1 MKKTHVNSNVDL
13 NTLAGGAFA
22 EKVNEAL
29 VQVGENIQN
38 QNTEATKKRK
48 ITITMTFAPNK
59 TRQLVN
65 TQIGVTTTLAAT
77 EAVDTQ
83 MVMGMNMRTGSLQS
97 CFQNN
102 GDREAVAM
110 LASNI
115 VNNQQQEYSDDGI
128 TQQAVIKTGITTKQ
142 AALVPN
148 PVHLVPYRTFLEVEQ
163 PASDFVFR
171 ISEGRGGEP
180 VFKLVAADGGLWKAE
195 AVDNI
200 KKYLEDALDGIENRE
215 QITIIA

>member
-83 MVMGMNMRTGSLQS
+83 MVMGMNMRTGQLEIGEYDGQS
-97 CFQNN
+97 GRRCW
-102 GDREAVAM
+102 
-110 LASNI
+110 
-115 VNNQQQEYSDDGI
+115 
-128 TQQAVIKTGITTKQ
+128 
-142 AALVPN
+142 
-148 PVHLVPYRTFLEVEQ
+148 Q
-163 PASDFVFR
+163 PAH
-171 ISEGRGGEP
+171 ISQRVP
-180 VFKLVAADGGLWKAE
+180 SSLLYPA
-195 AVDNI
+195 
-200 KKYLEDALDGIENRE
+200 KKNTR
-215 QITIIA
+215 

>member
-48 ITITMTFAPNK
+48 ITITMTFTPNK

-83 MVMGMNMRTGSLQS
+83 MVMGMNMRTGQLEI
-97 CFQNN
+97 
-102 GDREAVAM
+102 G
-110 LASNI
+110 
-115 VNNQQQEYSDDGI
+115 EYDGQI
-128 TQQAVIKTGITTKQ
+128 RGQMSINEILEEIMETADKMNAAQQAAGDAEVTAGEPLDLRKRGQQSPETETPEEKPEPDFDPETGEIFENGKVIAMAKQ
-142 AALVPN
+142 A
-148 PVHLVPYRTFLEVEQ
+148 
-163 PASDFVFR
+163 
-171 ISEGRGGEP
+171 
-180 VFKLVAADGGLWKAE
+180 
-195 AVDNI
+195 
-200 KKYLEDALDGIENRE
+200 
-215 QITIIA
+215 

>member
-29 VQVGENIQN
+29 VQVGENIHN
-38 QNTEATKKRK
+38 QNTEATKQRK

-83 MVMGMNMRTGSLQS
+83 MVMGLNMRTGQLEIGEYDGQIRGQMSINEILEEGKKAGEDIMETADKMIAAQQPLDLKKRGQQS
-97 CFQNN
+97 PEAETPEEKPEPDFDPETGEIFEN
-102 GDREAVAM
+102 GKGGKVIAM
-110 LASNI
+110 A
-115 VNNQQQEYSDDGI
+115 
-128 TQQAVIKTGITTKQ
+128 KQ
-142 AALVPN
+142 A
-148 PVHLVPYRTFLEVEQ
+148 
-163 PASDFVFR
+163 
-171 ISEGRGGEP
+171 
-180 VFKLVAADGGLWKAE
+180 
-195 AVDNI
+195 
-200 KKYLEDALDGIENRE
+200 
-215 QITIIA
+215 

>member
-83 MVMGMNMRTGSLQS
+83 MVMGMNMRTGQLEIGEYDGQIRGQMSINEILEE
-97 CFQNN
+97 
-102 GDREAVAM
+102 GKKAGEEIMETADRMIAA
-110 LASNI
+110 
-115 VNNQQQEYSDDGI
+115 
-128 TQQAVIKTGITTKQ
+128 QQAAGEPLDLRKRGQQSPEAETPEEKPEPDFDPETGEIFENGKGGKVIAMAKQ
-142 AALVPN
+142 A
-148 PVHLVPYRTFLEVEQ
+148 
-163 PASDFVFR
+163 
-171 ISEGRGGEP
+171 
-180 VFKLVAADGGLWKAE
+180 
-195 AVDNI
+195 
-200 KKYLEDALDGIENRE
+200 
-215 QITIIA
+215 

>member
-83 MVMGMNMRTGSLQS
+83 MVMGMNMRTGQLEIGEYDGQIRGQMSINEILEEGKNAGSSHQRQRHLRKS
-97 CFQNN
+97 
-102 GDREAVAM
+102 R
-110 LASNI
+110 
-115 VNNQQQEYSDDGI
+115 NQTLIRKPARSSR
-128 TQQAVIKTGITTKQ
+128 TAK
-142 AALVPN
+142 AA
-148 PVHLVPYRTFLEVEQ
+148 
-163 PASDFVFR
+163 
-171 ISEGRGGEP
+171 
-180 VFKLVAADGGLWKAE
+180 K
-195 AVDNI
+195 
-200 KKYLEDALDGIENRE
+200 
-215 QITIIA
+215 

>member
-77 EAVDTQ
+77 EAVDTK
-83 MVMGMNMRTGSLQS
+83 MVMGMNMRTGQLEIGEYDGQIRGQQS
-97 CFQNN
+97 PEAETPEEKPESDFDPETGEIFEN
-102 GDREAVAM
+102 GKGGKVIAM
-110 LASNI
+110 A
-115 VNNQQQEYSDDGI
+115 
-128 TQQAVIKTGITTKQ
+128 KQ
-142 AALVPN
+142 A
-148 PVHLVPYRTFLEVEQ
+148 
-163 PASDFVFR
+163 
-171 ISEGRGGEP
+171 
-180 VFKLVAADGGLWKAE
+180 
-195 AVDNI
+195 
-200 KKYLEDALDGIENRE
+200 
-215 QITIIA
+215 

>member
-83 MVMGMNMRTGSLQS
+83 MVMGMNMRTGRLRSVS
-97 CFQNN
+97 TT
-102 GDREAVAM
+102 DRSAGRCRSMRSSRKAR
-110 LASNI
+110 
-115 VNNQQQEYSDDGI
+115 
-128 TQQAVIKTGITTKQ
+128 K
-142 AALVPN
+142 
-148 PVHLVPYRTFLEVEQ
+148 PVRK
-163 PASDFVFR
+163 S
-171 ISEGRGGEP
+171 
-180 VFKLVAADGGLWKAE
+180 WKPQT
-195 AVDNI
+195 
-200 KKYLEDALDGIENRE
+200 R
-215 QITIIA
+215 